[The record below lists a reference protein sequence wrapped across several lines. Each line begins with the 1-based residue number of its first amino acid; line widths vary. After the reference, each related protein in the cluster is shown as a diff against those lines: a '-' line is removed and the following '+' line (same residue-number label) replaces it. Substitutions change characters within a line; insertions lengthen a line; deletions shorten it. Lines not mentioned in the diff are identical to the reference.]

1 MAKRPTGLTGKT
13 KSDSRKTQKRFTLK
27 KERLA
32 ELAGKKRRHN
42 RISKV
47 K

>member
-13 KSDSRKTQKRFTLK
+13 KSDSRKTQKRLELK
-27 KERLA
+27 KARLA
-32 ELAGKKRRHN
+32 ELASKKRRHN
-42 RISKV
+42 RVSKI